1 MWRVGN
7 IFLPD
12 IEHIYMS
19 EKKSNH
25 VKEIYV
31 SQLINVPI
39 LAEGNVQK
47 VAGKIYQTQTIQSS
61 HGVNGLAQNCKNT
74 CPPTQWVRVE

>member
-31 SQLINVPI
+31 RQLMNVPI
-39 LAEGNVQK
+39 LAEGNVKKLLAKSAKHKQFSQ
-47 VAGKIYQTQTIQSS
+47 VMASTDLHRIVKIPARPPS
-61 HGVNGLAQNCKNT
+61 GL
-74 CPPTQWVRVE
+74 E